1 MIYNKLNKPHI
12 YSLLFVL
19 LFVLNSCI
27 YEQKSNDKLYLKIE
41 KEIMCPVCQ
50 GQTLDQSQ
58 SLISEDM
65 KKIIKL
71 KISEGY
77 NEKEIKNYFIERYG
91 ESIIAYPPIR
101 GFNIIAY
108 LVPILI
114 LITAFIMSFVLL
126 ILKFLEVKSFR

>member
-1 MIYNKLNKPHI
+1 MIYTKLTKPHI
-12 YSLLFVL
+12 YSLLFIL

-27 YEQKSNDKLYLKIE
+27 YEQKSNDKLYLKLE

-58 SLISEDM
+58 SLIAEDM

-108 LVPILI
+108 LVPIFI
-114 LITAFIMSFVLL
+114 LITAFITFVV
-126 ILKFLEVKSFR
+126 FVRGGKSKN

>member
-1 MIYNKLNKPHI
+1 MIYTKLTKPHI
-12 YSLLFVL
+12 YSLLFIL

-27 YEQKSNDKLYLKIE
+27 YEQKSNDKLYLKLE

-58 SLISEDM
+58 SLIAEDM
-65 KKIIKL
+65 KKIKKL

-108 LVPILI
+108 LVPIFI
-114 LITAFIMSFVLL
+114 LITAFITFVV
-126 ILKFLEVKSFR
+126 FVRGGKSKN

>member
-1 MIYNKLNKPHI
+1 MIYTKLTKPHI
-12 YSLLFVL
+12 YSLLFIL

-27 YEQKSNDKLYLKIE
+27 YEQKSNDKLYLKLE

-58 SLISEDM
+58 SLIAEDM

-108 LVPILI
+108 FVPIFI
-114 LITAFIMSFVLL
+114 LITAFITFVV
-126 ILKFLEVKSFR
+126 FVRGGKSKN

>member
-1 MIYNKLNKPHI
+1 MIYTKLTKPHI
-12 YSLLFVL
+12 YSLLFIL

-27 YEQKSNDKLYLKIE
+27 YEQKSNDKLYLKLE

-58 SLISEDM
+58 SLIAEDM

-114 LITAFIMSFVLL
+114 LITAFIIFVV
-126 ILKFLEVKSFR
+126 FVKGGKSKK